1 MVGTTVTR
9 PRDRLGRPLAPGDPA
24 AFPGL
29 DPDLTLD
36 DALAWAMTLEFI
48 DQALPFHAHEVCE
61 MRWRQCPEA
70 TRLTWQALAQWGA
83 ALTHEARGHSER
95 AARVAA
101 KALGTLAAAPSIPE
115 PVDIER
121 VRHSCLVLI
130 P

>member
-9 PRDRLGRPLAPGDPA
+9 PRDRLGRPLAPGDTA
-24 AFPGL
+24 AVAGL

-36 DALAWAMTLEFI
+36 DAQAWAMTVEFI
-48 DQALPFHAHEVCE
+48 DQGLPFHAHEVCE
-61 MRWRQCPEA
+61 IRWRQCPDA

-83 ALTHEARGHSER
+83 ALTHEARGYPDR

-101 KALGTLAAAPSIPE
+101 KALVTLAAAPSIPG

-121 VRHSCLVLI
+121 VRESCRVLI